1 VQLAD
6 LDEAHILANP
16 DLQVAYDGTLLRV
29 AGAVRVPQAQVTY
42 KANKVSAVEP
52 SRDVVFVGPQVPKA
66 VDVGMTIAAR
76 VTIILGSD
84 VKLSAEGLET
94 KLRGAVTVI
103 EDPVQGTKATGQLEL
118 SEGTF
123 KAYGQDLV
131 IERGRL
137 YFAGGPIYDPGID
150 VRAYR
155 KIAED
160 NVTAGINARGTLKAP
175 EVSVWSDPTMSESE
189 ALSYLLLGRPLES
202 TNQQEGS
209 MLANAATSLGI
220 KGGNLLAKKL
230 GAALG
235 LQEASIVPGNT
246 LQEAAFV
253 IGKYLSPRLYVSYG
267 IGLFDASSTLRLRY
281 LISEHLHLEAQTG
294 ARTSGDALY
303 TVEHGPPSREE
314 MRRRFRQR
322 DLPRIKPEELSTPPK
337 VPVGAEG
344 EKQPT
349 GSSSTSA
356 EAAKASNQAQRAVQ
370 RTEEA
375 KQPAPLPS
383 PTPTPTPHR

>member
-1 VQLAD
+1 
-6 LDEAHILANP
+6 
-16 DLQVAYDGTLLRV
+16 
-29 AGAVRVPQAQVTY
+29 
-42 KANKVSAVEP
+42 
-52 SRDVVFVGPQVPKA
+52 
-66 VDVGMTIAAR
+66 MTIAAR

-175 EVSVWSDPTMSESE
+175 EVSVWSEPTMSESE

-220 KGGNLLAKKL
+220 RGGNLLAKKL

-246 LQEAAFV
+246 LQEASFV
-253 IGKYLSPRLYVSYG
+253 IGKYLSPRLYLSYG

-294 ARTSGDALY
+294 AQTSGDALY
-303 TVEHGPPSREE
+303 TIEHGPPSRAEL
-314 MRRRFRQR
+314 RARYRQR

-344 EKQPT
+344 EEQPT
-349 GSSSTSA
+349 GSQSTSA
-356 EAAKASNQAQRAVQ
+356 QAAKASGQAQRAVE
-370 RTEEA
+370 RTEET